1 MLQIENVFNA
11 EESRN
16 LASAPQGPALRNK
29 TFQSETLL
37 NDSILFQQRPVQ
49 VHVLSVVTPS
59 VAKIQET
66 TLISVSGNTM
76 SDTPLLRS
84 LPQ

>member
-1 MLQIENVFNA
+1 MLTKAGI
-11 EESRN
+11 
-16 LASAPQGPALRNK
+16 LASAPQGSALRNK
-29 TFQSETLL
+29 KFQSETLV

-49 VHVLSVVTPS
+49 VLSVVTLS

>member
-16 LASAPQGPALRNK
+16 LASAPQGPALRSK
-29 TFQSETLL
+29 RFQSETLL
-37 NDSILFQQRPVQ
+37 SDSILFQQRPVQ
-49 VHVLSVVTPS
+49 VLSVVTLS

-66 TLISVSGNTM
+66 TLISVSGYTM

-84 LPQ
+84 L